1 MWADQCDS
9 ELITREGLE
18 AAQEQQDLVVELN
31 KVGNINIFKIN
42 IINLQKITQ
51 CMDNPFQEESRVRR
65 EARLEPLT
73 GISITNNFEV
83 FVHLY
88 SFSFE
93 FESQYYSSH

>member
-42 IINLQKITQ
+42 IIKININIFKINIINLQKITQ
-51 CMDNPFQEESRVRR
+51 CMDNP
-65 EARLEPLT
+65 LGKPHK
-73 GISITNNFEV
+73 I
-83 FVHLY
+83 
-88 SFSFE
+88 
-93 FESQYYSSH
+93 

>member
-51 CMDNPFQEESRVRR
+51 CMDNP
-65 EARLEPLT
+65 LGKPHK
-73 GISITNNFEV
+73 I
-83 FVHLY
+83 
-88 SFSFE
+88 
-93 FESQYYSSH
+93 